1 VSDAGFDDALGASYR
16 LIEIVGRG
24 AVGEVWR
31 AVDRRTDE
39 VVAAKLLRPEHVAD
53 RDLVARFVQE
63 RGVLTG
69 LRDPNLVS
77 VRDLVVEGD
86 RLGIVMDFVD
96 GGSLRELLATNGT
109 LPPTRAI
116 EIVAAVLD
124 GLGAAHDKGLVHRD
138 IKPDNVLLTERLATD
153 ADEEIHP
160 GDVRLTDFG
169 IARIVGEGPQTTT
182 GLLGTPEYMSPEL
195 LEIGAAGLPADVY
208 GVGIMLYELLAGRT
222 PFAGPGTDYTI
233 AHRHVS
239 STVPP
244 LPIDHGLWAV
254 LAEMLDKDPRSRP
267 PARQAAYR
275 LRHRLPGLVGVPA
288 LERQEAPAEFG
299 TAHGPV
305 TVVRGLSPDT
315 PVTEQPV
322 GEVTPLEDL
331 DLGTPGQ
338 STVVRPMKQ
347 PQRPVR
353 PRAHAPE
360 ASRATPWWRDRR
372 VLGGIAA
379 TVVLV
384 AVVLFLVLK
393 GGLPGHG
400 GGTASADGGTQTA
413 TQTDKALPTGLT
425 ISRQATYDPST
436 HTAELSITYGAQ
448 NAAIAGPFLEVIEGV
463 DSGECPTLAWQGASQ
478 SKNVPSIT
486 GIDTPCAW
494 SVDPGSI
501 PAQGEKTVVAT
512 ISLPLGQSASASDDP
527 AESPLQKWLDRG
539 AAATAKAVGD
549 TQITSTSYPAQRLQG
564 VYVKVPP
571 STVTGKVVPVTL
583 LPVWP
588 SGTDKINA
596 LYSSPSIGTPWELL
610 SQVAGGPGGVR
621 FSDGCGGSLRIS
633 GHVVTAL
640 TVRSNCRVLA
650 QVGNLTNLASDPF
663 QITNRSS

>member
-1 VSDAGFDDALGASYR
+1 MTDVGFDDALGASYR

-39 VVAAKLLRPEHVAD
+39 TVAAKLLRPEHVAD
-53 RDLVARFVQE
+53 RELVSRFVQE

-96 GGSLRELLATNGT
+96 GGSLRELLAEAGT

-138 IKPDNVLLTERLATD
+138 IKPDNVLLTERFVATPS
-153 ADEEIHP
+153 AEIEP

-254 LAEMLDKDPRSRP
+254 LLEMLDKDPRSRP
-267 PARQAAYR
+267 PARQAAFR

-288 LERQEAPAEFG
+288 LERQAAPAEFG
-299 TAHGPV
+299 AAHGPM
-305 TVVRGLSPDT
+305 TVVRGLSAET
-315 PVTEQPV
+315 PVAEQV
-322 GEVTPLEDL
+322 GDVTALEDL

-338 STVVRPMKQ
+338 ATVVRPMQ
-347 PQRPVR
+347 PRKVAER
-353 PRAHAPE
+353 RAHAAVPE
-360 ASRATPWWRDRR
+360 AAAPWWKDTK

-384 AVVLFLVLK
+384 AVVLFLVLN
-393 GGLPGHG
+393 GLPGG
-400 GGTASADGGTQTA
+400 GGKGGGSAGGQAQTA
-413 TQTDKALPTGLT
+413 TQSDHALPTGLT
-425 ISRQATYDPST
+425 ISRQANYDPDT
-436 HTAELSITYGAQ
+436 HTAELSITYSAQ
-448 NAAIAGPFLEVIEGV
+448 NAAISGPFLEVIDGV
-463 DSGECPTLAWQGASQ
+463 DRGDCPTLAWQGASQ

-486 GIDTPCAW
+486 GIDTACAW
-494 SVDPGSI
+494 SVDPGRI

-512 ISLPLGQSASASDDP
+512 ISLPLGASAANQDP
-527 AESPLQKWLDRG
+527 SQSPLQKWLDRS
-539 AAATAKAVGD
+539 AAATAKSVGD
-549 TQITSTSYPAQRLQG
+549 TQITSTAYPAQRLQG
-564 VYVKVPP
+564 VFVKVPP
-571 STVTGKVVPVTL
+571 SSVTGKIVPVTL
-583 LPVWP
+583 LPIWP

-596 LYSSPSIGTPWELL
+596 LYSSPSIGTPSELL
-610 SQVAGGPGGVR
+610 TQVAGGASGVR
-621 FSDGCGGSLRIS
+621 FSDGCDGSLRIS
-633 GHVVTAL
+633 NGHVVTAL
-640 TVRSNCRVLA
+640 TVAGNCRVLA